1 MVATFFAVVVT
12 VGGGG
17 GDGGGD
23 GGGGG
28 GGNSGS
34 GSGESGEVEA
44 IVEVW
49 SWKRE
54 VGWGSHRNLTV
65 PPASPKKGSDEGKK
79 TRGLKGY
86 FEPRPLL

>member
-1 MVATFFAVVVT
+1 M
-12 VGGGG
+12 
-17 GDGGGD
+17 
-23 GGGGG
+23 
-28 GGNSGS
+28 
-34 GSGESGEVEA
+34 
-44 IVEVW
+44 EVW